1 MPGTP
6 EESSWRS
13 SWLDSGEQRESG
25 WGGAVREIE
34 VGELD
39 CYGEDFGPR

>member
-6 EESSWRS
+6 EESRWRS

-25 WGGAVREIE
+25 WGVREIE